1 MFHEGNRNK
10 ETGRE
15 WQKDIGKI
23 WNTSNWNS
31 YILLRCAECE
41 YNIGEPTLSP
51 SLPLHLSSLPAHIIN
66 LQRTSY
72 TTVPYSLASGQRES
86 REQSKAA
93 ETGKTFCASGKFI
106 FTLHFLVFLLRFV
119 NAFCFIF
126 LLILFRH
133 SGTQPLS
140 PSTLPLS
147 QAQHRPLS
155 PLLPF

>member
-51 SLPLHLSSLPAHIIN
+51 SPSSLSLFIACTYNKSATDFVHN
-66 LQRTSY
+66 CTLR
-72 TTVPYSLASGQRES
+72 SLADSEKA
-86 REQSKAA
+86 ESKAKQLKLA
-93 ETGKTFCASGKFI
+93 K
-106 FTLHFLVFLLRFV
+106 HFALPANLFSHY
-119 NAFCFIF
+119 IF
-126 LLILFRH
+126 LFSYFVSLTLSALFFSWSFFDILERSPF
-133 SGTQPLS
+133 S
-140 PSTLPLS
+140 PSPSPTARP
-147 QAQHRPLS
+147 QHRPLS